1 MNNLEKALALANLG
15 IAVFPFRIL
24 ASGEKVP
31 VLSREAGGRGHLD
44 ATTDEAQIREWW
56 SKWPDALIGVAAG
69 PSGLIC
75 ADVDEKHGVSGS
87 TSLNEAWLDLPK
99 TWEQETPTG
108 GRHYVYEAP
117 EGVRLAPAKNYDGVV
132 GLDIRAGSSW
142 FGFYSDDLPESRDE
156 FSPAPEWLCRPA
168 EDRVG
173 GAFEG
178 GLDEWL
184 ESLQEP
190 DAEPNDR
197 VLDAILAIPEGE
209 FGHVEL
215 VELQYRL
222 VRLGAE
228 GCPGVLHALNLL
240 REAWL
245 RPPYNTDEYRYEYDL
260 ALDGAIRKAGALE
273 ERIASLPD
281 YADSLAAV
289 TDTDGPNLALDLF
302 VGAPKDRAHYF
313 KTIRALVPV
322 TDDDAVLATLVWN
335 APTTKTVAREFGIDY
350 LFQKIEE
357 ERAAWDAAIRERAGV
372 PEGNPPG
379 QEVAT
384 PFREPSSS
392 VDDRTSLLTDS
403 ERAIIAAHP
412 GFIDEYLAWVDTEF
426 THWNENYHRACAWQ
440 VLSAAFGGTL
450 FVAKEGDNLPLNLYT
465 MNLGLTGTG
474 KSDAMKTQRRVFKFL
489 RPEEEGVWLFS
500 GESSPQMLQEMLIDR
515 NRQAALLSEDE
526 AGGFYSELSRPGGH
540 MAKMETL
547 LNRLFDGYVDP
558 VAKRVSKEI
567 AGRSAVVS
575 FSLQFFGT
583 PSLTMAHLNDR
594 MVASGHLARM
604 LWTVDLSESKGE
616 EDFEFRLS
624 TSREA
629 IDEHDPVALALAS
642 RLREMKAKFLNPT
655 PVGGTPAALARLA
668 EAARVIHD
676 RLQAEGENWEMLRS
690 PYRRFRDSLL
700 KCVALHALADGRG
713 HFNELDVLHVLAQA
727 EIWLHGLVTATRML
741 AGSAFSREVDE
752 IGLFVKEKGLVTEAQ
767 VYRKFQ
773 RWEYRREFLPRWEAA
788 QARGL
793 IRHRNVEGKTKW
805 EWVE

>member
-1 MNNLEKALALANLG
+1 MNNVEKSLSLSALG
-15 IAVFPFRIL
+15 WKCFPVDLTTKAPLTRH
-24 ASGEKVP
+24 
-31 VLSREAGGRGHLD
+31 GHLD
-44 ATTDEAQIREWW
+44 GTDDHELLATWFSLDFT
-56 SKWPDALIGVAAG
+56 SPNVGVG
-69 PSGLIC
+69 VWTGGSGLLV
-75 ADVDEKHGVSGS
+75 ADLDRKNGRDAKAALES
-87 TSLNEAWLDLPK
+87 AWLDLP
-99 TWEQETPTG
+99 ESFEYPTKSG
-108 GRHYVYEAP
+108 AHRVYLDPNPAEGAP
-117 EGVRLAPAKNYDGVV
+117 SVDYDGIS
-132 GLDIRAGSSW
+132 GLDIRRGSSYIVYW
-142 FGFYSDDLPESRDE
+142 SDEIPLPDQIK
-156 FSPAPEWLCRPA
+156 PAPEWLLRSNKKQSADAPYTGDVA
-168 EDRVG
+168 
-173 GAFEG
+173 
-178 GLDEWL
+178 EWL
-184 ESLQEP
+184 ENVNSEEP
-190 DAEPNDR
+190 DQR
-197 VLDAILAIPEGE
+197 VLDAILSIPDGE
-209 FGHVEL
+209 FDHPIL
-215 VELQYRL
+215 VEKCWQF
-222 VRLGAE
+222 VRLAAE
-228 GCPGVLHALNLL
+228 GALGVRHGIDML
-240 REAWL
+240 RGEWL
-245 RPPYNTDEYRYEYDL
+245 RDQWGTEEYRVEFDL
-260 ALDGAIRKAGALE
+260 ALSSAVRKAGALE

-289 TDTDGPNLALDLF
+289 TDADGPNLALDLF

-313 KTIRALVPV
+313 RTIRALVPV
-322 TDDDAVLATLVWN
+322 TDDDGVLATLVWN

-350 LFQKIEE
+350 LFTKIAE
-357 ERAAWDAAIRERAGV
+357 ERAAWDATNREQASV
-372 PEGNPPG
+372 PEANRPG
-379 QEVAT
+379 QEVT
-384 PFREPSSS
+384 NPYRERDISA
-392 VDDRTSLLTDS
+392 DDRTPLLTDS
-403 ERAIIAAHP
+403 ERATIASHP

-440 VLSAAFGGTL
+440 VLSAAFGGL
-450 FVAKEGDNLPLNLYT
+450 VFVAKEGDNLPLNIYT
-465 MNLGLTGTG
+465 LNLGLTGTG
-474 KSDAMKTQRRVFKFL
+474 KSDAMKTQRRIFKFL

-500 GESSPQMLQEMLIDR
+500 GESSPQMLQEMLMDR

-567 AGRSAVVS
+567 AGKSAVVS

-604 LWTVDLSESKGE
+604 LWTVDLSESQGE

-624 TSREA
+624 ASKEA

-655 PVGGTPAALARLA
+655 PIGGTPGALDRLA
-668 EAARVIHD
+668 EAAKVIHD

-700 KCVALHALADGRG
+700 KCAALHALADGRG

-727 EIWLHGLVTATRML
+727 EAWLHGLVTATRML

-752 IGLFVKEKGLVTEAQ
+752 IGLFVKEKELVTEAQ

-793 IRHRNVEGKTKW
+793 IKHRNVDGKTKW
-805 EWVE
+805 EWAE